1 MKKISHDVILVALMA
16 LLLGGCT
23 IIQGTV
29 GDPFSPEAAQFI
41 QDGRTTKQEVV
52 GKLGTPSIISYPGP
66 GRNRYIYHFNQMEGS
81 GFIGFT
87 LQDNAQFLEIIFRGD
102 VVESHQHVVPIAGRR

>member
-1 MKKISHDVILVALMA
+1 MKKTSHDVIIVALMA

-29 GDPFSPEAAQFI
+29 GEPFSPEAVQAI

-52 GKLGTPSIISYPGP
+52 GKLGTPSIISIPSP
-66 GRNRYIYHFNQMEGS
+66 GRERYVYHFNQLEGS

-87 LQDNAQFLEIIFRGD
+87 VQDNARFLEIIFRGD
-102 VVESHQHVVPIAGRR
+102 VVESQQYVVPIAGGR

>member
-1 MKKISHDVILVALMA
+1 MKKTYHDVIIVAVMA

-29 GDPFSPEAAQFI
+29 GEPFSPEAVQGV
-41 QDGRTTKQEVV
+41 QDGRTTKQEVL
-52 GKLGTPSIISYPGP
+52 GKLGTPSIISIPSP
-66 GRNRYIYHFNQMEGS
+66 GRERYVYHFNQLEGS

-87 LQDNAQFLEIIFRGD
+87 AQDNARFLEIIFRGD
-102 VVESHQHVVPIAGRR
+102 VVESQQYVVPIAERR